1 MLDFDIGRRRFFFV
15 LANEIV
21 MQVAIFI
28 TNNHTETAVGITAE
42 NFIGVNQF
50 SEMIIVFHQ
59 VIQLTSGHRHLR
71 SIIQF
76 VNDVFHNYE
85 FGAHRTKI
93 ICVNLS

>member
-15 LANEIV
+15 LTNEIV
-21 MQVAIFI
+21 VQVSLFI
-28 TNNHTETAVGITAE
+28 TDNHTKAAVGVTAE
-42 NFIGVNQF
+42 NFIGVDQF
-50 SEMIIVFHQ
+50 AEMIIVFHQ

-76 VNDVFHNYE
+76 VDDVFHHNK
-85 FGAHRTKI
+85 FGAHGTKI